1 MKKRFF
7 DPEAQIIELL
17 VGDIVTASSEGE
29 DIFDDGGEVTEPE
42 EEFGK

>member
-17 VGDIVTASSEGE
+17 VRDIVTASGAGE
-29 DIFDDGGEVTEPE
+29 DIFDDSKDGTEV
-42 EEFGK
+42 EFGQ

>member
-17 VGDIVTASSEGE
+17 VRDIVTASGE
-29 DIFDDGGEVTEPE
+29 DIFDDNESGKEV
-42 EEFGK
+42 EFGQ

>member
-17 VGDIVTASSEGE
+17 VRDIVTMSGEGE
-29 DIFDDGGEVTEPE
+29 DIFDDDKEGTEV
-42 EEFGK
+42 EFGK